1 MNLFMK
7 KHYSILLIF
16 ILLNFDSY
24 SQNFGLGETITPTNS
39 EFELIGISSKTGV
52 SAYRYKK
59 HVSARFYGRQLGDII
74 VGVKEGHIAQT
85 IYLMIPENGD
95 IGIPQEIIN
104 LVQAVLP
111 FPLAYRNGMY
121 GVNIDNY
128 SISLSRTNNA
138 ITQNKDRIML
148 LSSIKQSILER

>member
-1 MNLFMK
+1 MMMNLK
-7 KHYSILLIF
+7 ATVCSIFLLI
-16 ILLNFDSY
+16 LSTYGY
-24 SQNFGLGETITPTNS
+24 SQNYSLGESLNPSKS

-74 VGVKEGHIAQT
+74 VGVKDGHIAQT
-85 IYLMIPENGD
+85 IYLMIPENSD
-95 IGIPQEIIN
+95 IGVPKEIIN
-104 LVQAVLP
+104 LIQAVLP
-111 FPLAYRNGMY
+111 FPLSYLNGRY

-138 ITQNKDRIML
+138 ITFNKDRIMYI
-148 LSSIKQSILER
+148 SSIKQSILER

>member
-1 MNLFMK
+1 MLLKATLISLLFLSIISSGYGQN
-7 KHYSILLIF
+7 YS
-16 ILLNFDSY
+16 
-24 SQNFGLGETITPTNS
+24 LGESLYPSKS

-59 HVSARFYGRQLGDII
+59 RVSERFYGRVLGDII
-74 VGVKEGHIAQT
+74 IGIKDGHIAQT

-95 IGIPQEIIN
+95 IGVPKEIIN

-111 FPLAYRNGMY
+111 FPLSYINGRY

-138 ITQNKDRIML
+138 ITFNKDRIMYM
-148 LSSIKQSILER
+148 SSIKQSILER